1 MWKGSNSLT
10 LNLKGFFGGG
20 FCGSRECFAQCG
32 FVSGLSSALS
42 LGTQSSHFSF
52 PPLIS
57 PIISF
62 PLFQPS
68 VFLISRLPFPL
79 DKWRN
84 AGAYFLNLGW
94 GEHLCDWQ
102 GSVLERLSGSLFASE
117 SCCWQPRLC
126 LQYRAGKPKIKNN
139 TGRFY
144 WNEYFFSAH
153 GVSFSLSSLSVFVS
167 TAYLPVSYFF
177 HDMFCVCL
185 YLNVFLFPCLTF
197 SLAWSH
203 ISCGW
208 VYSTMSIIESW
219 LRVMRWWRH
228 DVSQSVSQKHPKIIQ
243 TMYLRNQKPAISG
256 PL

>member
-10 LNLKGFFGGG
+10 LNLKGFFGGV

-117 SCCWQPRLC
+117 SCCWQPRLVSSIE
-126 LQYRAGKPKIKNN
+126 LENQRLRITQDVF
-139 TGRFY
+139 TGMNISLALMVFLSRF
-144 WNEYFFSAH
+144 H
-153 GVSFSLSSLSVFVS
+153 LSLSLSQQHISLSLISSTTCSVFVS
-167 TAYLPVSYFF
+167 
-177 HDMFCVCL
+177 
-185 YLNVFLFPCLTF
+185 
-197 SLAWSH
+197 
-203 ISCGW
+203 I
-208 VYSTMSIIESW
+208 
-219 LRVMRWWRH
+219 
-228 DVSQSVSQKHPKIIQ
+228 
-243 TMYLRNQKPAISG
+243 
-256 PL
+256 